1 VSPRSRGHS
10 TGRQFPRTARLNH
23 LLQEILA
30 EALERVDDER
40 LAMVTI
46 TGVKAEPDLHQATVF
61 FDDPASGAR
70 DDEVLA
76 AFEDVRARLQATVNR
91 EARLK
96 RTPTLAFEPDQGTRQ
111 GARIEEI
118 LRDLGTDRA
127 IGDELAG
134 QTEDRDRGI
143 DTDIDSDRDDDGG

>member
-1 VSPRSRGHS
+1 MSPRPRAHS
-10 TGRQFPRTARLNH
+10 TKRQFPRTARINH

-40 LAMVTI
+40 LALVTI
-46 TGVKAEPDLHQATVF
+46 TGVEAEPDLRHATVF
-61 FDDPASGAR
+61 FDDPAGGAR

-76 AFEDVRARLQATVNR
+76 AFDDVRARLQATVNR

-96 RTPTLAFEPDQGTRQ
+96 RTPTLVFEPDQGTRQ

-118 LRDLGTDRA
+118 LRDLGTARES
-127 IGDELAG
+127 DETSG
-134 QTEDRDRGI
+134 PTGDRDRRV
-143 DTDIDSDRDDDGG
+143 DTDTDSDSGDDGG